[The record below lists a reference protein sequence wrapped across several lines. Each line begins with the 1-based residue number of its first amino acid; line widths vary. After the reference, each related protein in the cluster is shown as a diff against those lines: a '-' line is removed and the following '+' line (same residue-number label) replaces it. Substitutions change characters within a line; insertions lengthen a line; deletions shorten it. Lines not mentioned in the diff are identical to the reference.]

1 MITADCLPHQ
11 VLEMLTQL
19 ALVLYFAPW
28 AALGLPPLLCVY
40 ALVYQRM
47 RAAARD
53 ARRIA
58 LMAHSP
64 VFAHY
69 ADALSGRQT
78 IRAFRCVEC
87 P

>member
-1 MITADCLPHQ
+1 MMTSDNKSLMMASDCLPHQ

-40 ALVYQRM
+40 TLVYQRM

-58 LMAHSP
+58 LMAHRY
-64 VFAHY
+64 V
-69 ADALSGRQT
+69 
-78 IRAFRCVEC
+78 
-87 P
+87 

>member
-1 MITADCLPHQ
+1 
-11 VLEMLTQL
+11 MLTQL

-58 LMAHSP
+58 LMAHR
-64 VFAHY
+64 Y
-69 ADALSGRQT
+69 A
-78 IRAFRCVEC
+78 
-87 P
+87 

>member
-1 MITADCLPHQ
+1 MMTSDNKSLMRTSDCLPHQ

-58 LMAHSP
+58 LMAHRY
-64 VFAHY
+64 V
-69 ADALSGRQT
+69 
-78 IRAFRCVEC
+78 
-87 P
+87 

>member
-1 MITADCLPHQ
+1 
-11 VLEMLTQL
+11 MLTQL

-58 LMAHSP
+58 LMAHRY
-64 VFAHY
+64 V
-69 ADALSGRQT
+69 
-78 IRAFRCVEC
+78 
-87 P
+87 